1 MSAIILDGK
10 KLADKILGNIRSET
24 ASKKELAIISIGD
37 DPASEVYVKNKIRA
51 CSKCNIPVRH
61 FIFPKHVDE
70 TEIIGTIDSL
80 NTDNLVGGIILQLP
94 VPEGLDAQYLID
106 RIYPEKDVDGLSF
119 ENKGNLYNGIKNS
132 IIPCTAKGVLALLD
146 DYRIPTKGK
155 CVVIIGRS
163 DLVGRPLAT
172 ILSSK
177 ERNATVILCNS
188 YTPNLEVLC
197 KQADIL
203 ISAVGFPKLIT
214 ADMVKKDAV
223 VIDVGITRDENGKLC
238 GDVDFEKVKEVAF
251 AISPVP
257 GGVGPMTVAM
267 LIDNLPYLDWLGKF

>member
-1 MSAIILDGK
+1 MSAMILDGK

-24 ASKKELAIISIGD
+24 KSKKELAIISIGD

-70 TEIIGTIDSL
+70 AEIINTIDFL
-80 NTDNLVGGIILQLP
+80 NGDSLVGGIIVQLP
-94 VPEGLDAQYLID
+94 VPEGFDAQRVIE
-106 RIYPEKDVDGLSF
+106 RIYPEKDVDGLGY
-119 ENKGNLYNGIKNS
+119 ENKGCLYNGVKKAIV
-132 IIPCTAKGVLALLD
+132 PCTAKGVLAVLD

-155 CVVIIGRS
+155 SVVIIGRS

-172 ILSSK
+172 ILSNK
-177 ERNATVILCNS
+177 ERNATVTLCNS
-188 YTPNLEVLC
+188 HTPDLEAFC

-251 AISPVP
+251 AITPVP

-267 LIDNLPYLDWLGKF
+267 LIDNLPYLD

>member
-1 MSAIILDGK
+1 MSAMILDGK

-24 ASKKELAIISIGD
+24 KSKKELAIISIGD

-70 TEIIGTIDSL
+70 ADIINTIDFL
-80 NTDNLVGGIILQLP
+80 NGDRLVGGIIVQLP
-94 VPEGLDAQYLID
+94 VPEGFDAQRVIE
-106 RIYPEKDVDGLSF
+106 RIYPEKDVDGLGY
-119 ENKGNLYNGIKNS
+119 ENKGYLYNGVKKAIV
-132 IIPCTAKGVLALLD
+132 PCTAKGVLAILD

-155 CVVIIGRS
+155 SVVIIGRS
-163 DLVGRPLAT
+163 DLVGRPLAA

-177 ERNATVILCNS
+177 ERNATVTLCNS
-188 YTPNLEVLC
+188 HTPNLEAFC

-251 AISPVP
+251 AITPVP

-267 LIDNLPYLDWLGKF
+267 LIDNLPYLD